1 MGSAVRPKPERLGE
15 KLKAIRVNLDYSQ
28 TEMLLAL
35 GYESDRK
42 ELRSV
47 VSAYERG
54 KREPNLIDLLNYA
67 RIAKVTVEEIIDDE
81 LELPFCDKK

>member
-1 MGSAVRPKPERLGE
+1 MGSAVRPRPKRLGA
-15 KLKAIRVNLDYSQ
+15 KLKAIRIRLDYSQ

-35 GYESDRK
+35 GYDNNRK

-54 KREPNLIDLLNYA
+54 KREPNLIDLLSYA

-81 LELPFCDKK
+81 LELTFSDEK